1 MGPSGS
7 GKTTIVRLLFRLYD
21 ANDGAIFF
29 SDSQTDIRQLKLH
42 SLRQSIGI
50 VPQDT
55 VLFKYVSNVETN
67 VQTNFSET
75 ILYNIRFGRPD
86 ASDADVEEAAKAA
99 AIHNFIL
106 SHPDGLELLK
116 LVTW

>member
-1 MGPSGS
+1 M
-7 GKTTIVRLLFRLYD
+7 RLLFRLYD
-21 ANDGAIFF
+21 ANDGTIFF

-55 VLFKYVSNVETN
+55 VLFKYVFNCNVEQN

-106 SHPDGLELLK
+106 SHPDGLKLLK
-116 LVTW
+116 LVTC